1 MEEPKT
7 EYTLR
12 AFTYPVKMAKRV
24 YDPKDESDGKRILV
38 MRFWPRGVRKTS
50 IDLWVKEVG
59 TSPELIKQWKTGKI
73 EWSEFRARYKKQMQ
87 GENEKKL
94 IKELRG
100 YANQGPIT
108 LLCIEKDPERC
119 HRSILKE
126 LIEKRH

>member
-1 MEEPKT
+1 
-7 EYTLR
+7 
-12 AFTYPVKMAKRV
+12 
-24 YDPKDESDGKRILV
+24 
-38 MRFWPRGVRKTS
+38 MRFWPRGVRKTV
-50 IDLWVKEVG
+50 IDLWMKEVG
-59 TSPELIKQWKTGKI
+59 TSPELIKQWKTGKMA
-73 EWSEFRARYKKQMQ
+73 WAQFKARYKKQMQ

-94 IKELRG
+94 IAELRG